1 MPCSGRHVVLFAKA
15 PVLGRVKQR
24 LARDIGPVA
33 AASFYR
39 TTLARVARRI
49 GGDPRWRTWLA
60 ATPDSALDAP
70 VWPTELAGLTRFGQ
84 GPGDLGEK
92 MACALRRLPPGPAVI
107 VGGDIPDLNAGHI
120 AAAFH
125 ALRSAEFVFG
135 PAEDGGYWLVGARR
149 GARPLPPCLFQ
160 NVRWSTSDALADS
173 LATVRPAR
181 AALIDRLADVDD
193 GAALARWRS
202 THRAAMA

>member
-1 MPCSGRHVVLFAKA
+1 MSCPGRHVVLFAKA

-49 GGDPRWRTWLA
+49 GQDPRWTTWLA
-60 ATPDSALDAP
+60 ATPDRALTAS
-70 VWPTELAGLTRFGQ
+70 VWPRDLAGIARFGQ
-84 GPGDLGEK
+84 GPGDLGQK
-92 MACALRRLPPGPAVI
+92 MARALRRLPPGPALI

-120 AAAFH
+120 AAAFR
-125 ALRSAEFVFG
+125 ALRAAEFVFG

-149 GARPLPPCLFQ
+149 GARPLPPGLFRG
-160 NVRWSTSDALADS
+160 VRWSTSDALADS
-173 LATVRPAR
+173 LAAVGPNRV
-181 AALIDRLADVDD
+181 ALVDRLADVDD

-202 THRAAMA
+202 TRRAAMA